1 MDKVI
6 IKGLE
11 VTCVIGVNDW
21 ERESAQK
28 VIVDLELFADL
39 SKAVASDDIADAP
52 DYNALCGQIVGEM
65 SKTSYSLLESF
76 AAQVADICLQSH
88 GSVRK
93 ARITVSKPYALR
105 DFGKAQAYIETTRTR

>member
-11 VTCVIGVNDW
+11 VMCVIGVNDW

-28 VIVDLELFADL
+28 VVVDVELFADL
-39 SKAVASDDIADAP
+39 SKAGASDDIAEAP

-88 GSVRK
+88 SSVHEACVR
-93 ARITVSKPYALR
+93 VSKPDALR
-105 DFGKAQAYIETTRTR
+105 DFGKAQSYIEITRTR

>member
-11 VTCVIGVNDW
+11 VMCVIGVNDW

-28 VIVDLELFADL
+28 VVIDVELLADL
-39 SKAVASDDIADAP
+39 YKAGASDNIVDAP
-52 DYNALCGQIVGEM
+52 DYNALCGLIVGEM

-76 AAQVADICLQSH
+76 ATQVADICLQSH
-88 GSVRK
+88 RSVYEAHVR
-93 ARITVSKPYALR
+93 ASKPNALR
-105 DFGKAQAYIETTRTR
+105 DFGKAQAYIEVTRTR